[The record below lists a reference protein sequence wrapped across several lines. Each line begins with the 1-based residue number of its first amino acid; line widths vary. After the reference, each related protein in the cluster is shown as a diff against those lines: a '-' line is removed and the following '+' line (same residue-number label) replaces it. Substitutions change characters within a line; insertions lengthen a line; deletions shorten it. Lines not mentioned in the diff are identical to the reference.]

1 MALAAT
7 YAKARGGNLLD
18 EGTGVPMC
26 RGWQDRERA
35 EHGGMESKGS
45 RDSRGHVAIPPFPTC
60 LVGYDA
66 EMSITDI
73 DLALAVGGL
82 FAGIMVGLTGMG
94 GAALVTP
101 MLVLLFGVSPAAAV
115 SSDVVAAAIMKPV
128 GSWVHIRNHTVHW
141 GLVGWLSAGSIPG
154 VLVGSWIFSAV
165 LATSGAD
172 ETIRAWIGGV
182 LVLALIAMLAKGY
195 LTRRARLRGADQQPT
210 GIDTEVKIVRTVILG
225 LIVGL
230 IVGMTSVGS
239 GSLMVTILILLYP
252 LLRPSVL
259 VGTDLTQAVPMLVA
273 GAIAHAGLG
282 EISIAVVVSLL
293 IGQIPGVILGARLST
308 RYDGHLLRWLLM
320 VILAATALKL
330 LGAPSL
336 LSGVIAIVGVFIVGG
351 LMIRDRRR
359 ATGAP
364 TEITRLSESVE

>member
-1 MALAAT
+1 
-7 YAKARGGNLLD
+7 
-18 EGTGVPMC
+18 
-26 RGWQDRERA
+26 
-35 EHGGMESKGS
+35 
-45 RDSRGHVAIPPFPTC
+45 
-60 LVGYDA
+60 
-66 EMSITDI
+66 MSITDI
-73 DLALAVGGL
+73 DLALALGGL

-101 MLVLLFGVSPAAAV
+101 MLVLLFGVPPAAAV

-154 VLVGSWIFSAV
+154 VLLGSWTFSAV
-165 LATSGAD
+165 LTTSGAD

-195 LTRRARLRGADQQPT
+195 LTRRARQRGADQQPT
-210 GIDTEVKIVRTVILG
+210 GIDTEVKVVRTVILG

-252 LLRPSVL
+252 LLKPSVL

-336 LSGVIAIVGVFIVGG
+336 ISGVIAIVGVFIVGG

-359 ATGAP
+359 ATRASTG
-364 TEITRLSESVE
+364 ITGLSKER